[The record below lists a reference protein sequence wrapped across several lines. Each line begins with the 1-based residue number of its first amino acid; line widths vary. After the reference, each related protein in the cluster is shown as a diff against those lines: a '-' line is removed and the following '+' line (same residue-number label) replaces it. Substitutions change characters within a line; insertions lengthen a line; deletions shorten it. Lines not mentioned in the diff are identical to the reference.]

1 MQRYVNIGARAAL
14 TSLKAV
20 PSAVAMSARSHSTSQ
35 ETSAVSKPLKMRSHV
50 NSSVYVSAR
59 RFKSDKTPVE
69 ENAEVSKEQKTS
81 EENQP
86 ESKEQTEVKPTDA
99 AADTAKTDSTT
110 DVADADAKTDDP
122 DLDAVVDPV
131 ETKETEP
138 EIVETEKVSGPAD
151 EMTFKAETRQLL
163 DIVACSLYTDK
174 EVFIREL
181 ISNAS
186 DALEKR
192 RHMELADAANYARE
206 QDDAEPSVSIVVNQ
220 AKNKFVLTD
229 TGIGM
234 TKQELV
240 DCLGTICS
248 SGSKAFLN
256 KLKEKGEGA
265 KTMESIIGQFG
276 VGFYSAFMVAKNI
289 KVYSRSAAKGSVGYL
304 WESDGHGSYKIM
316 ECEGVAKGTKIVLEM
331 KDTELAFCTPQVVE
345 RIIKKYSNFISF
357 NISLNGNAVNTV
369 QAVWRKAKDQVTT
382 EEHNAFYKFI
392 SGAYD
397 TPMYHLHYSVDAPL
411 MIHSLLYIP
420 QTHSEKFGGGRQE
433 CAVNLYCRKVLI
445 QAKAKNVLPEW
456 LRFLKGAVDCEDLPL
471 NISREHTQ
479 DSALIRKL
487 STVMTKR
494 IIKWL
499 DEESR
504 KNPEQYEKFVREF
517 GNFLK
522 EGVCTDQV
530 HKTEIA
536 KLLRFESTSDG
547 ASKLS
552 SLDSYID
559 RMQPSQTNIY
569 YISAPSKE
577 IAVNSPYFE
586 QYKEHGLEVVVL
598 TEQIDEFVV
607 QHLENY
613 RKYKLQNI
621 ETFDATLDGAVQA
634 KKKTEG
640 DKKDPVMEPAL
651 SETQCS
657 SLAEF
662 MTKRLLGRVGVVKAT
677 NRLSTSPIVLMDHE
691 SAQIRKLMKM
701 MGTKEGPAPK
711 YNIHFNPK
719 HELIRKLYTL
729 SQSTDSSELEL
740 GGLLAEQL
748 FDNAVISAGLL
759 DDPRSIVNRLNTMMT
774 KMVQKIPEPSNV

>member
-1 MQRYVNIGARAAL
+1 MQRYTKLGVRRVLSSLPKSGGA
-14 TSLKAV
+14 V
-20 PSAVAMSARSHSTSQ
+20 
-35 ETSAVSKPLKMRSHV
+35 V
-50 NSSVYVSAR
+50 NSAFSTNCSLYRDSSAKDSAISSLYTTSRRLKTEKKSPKKPAPAKEAEKKPTPSEEPAKKPTPVSETQ
-59 RFKSDKTPVE
+59 TPVE
-69 ENAEVSKEQKTS
+69 KEPVQ
-81 EENQP
+81 
-86 ESKEQTEVKPTDA
+86 
-99 AADTAKTDSTT
+99 DSTEKAT
-110 DVADADAKTDDP
+110 DEN
-122 DLDAVVDPV
+122 LDAVVDPV
-131 ETKETEP
+131 DAKETEP

-151 EMTFKAETRQLL
+151 EMTFKAETKQLL

-192 RHMELADAANYARE
+192 RHMELSDPDNYARAS
-206 QDDAEPSVSIVVNQ
+206 DDAEAGVSIVVNQ

-256 KLKEKGEGA
+256 KLKEKGEGS

-276 VGFYSAFMVAKNI
+276 VGFYSAFMVAKSI
-289 KVYSRSAAKGSVGYL
+289 KVYSRSAAKGSPGYL
-304 WESDGHGSYKIM
+304 WESDGNGSYKIM

-357 NISLNGNAVNTV
+357 KIHLNGNSVNTV
-369 QAVWRKAKDQVTT
+369 EALWRKAKDQVTA

-487 STVMTKR
+487 STVITKR
-494 IIKWL
+494 VLKWL

-504 KNPEQYEKFVREF
+504 KNPEQYEKFVKEF

-530 HKTEIA
+530 YKPDIA
-536 KLLRFESTSDG
+536 KLLRFESTADG
-547 ASKLS
+547 ASKLN

-569 YISAPSKE
+569 YISAPSKD
-577 IAVNSPYFE
+577 IALNSPYFE
-586 QYKEHGLEVVVL
+586 QYKEHNLEVVVL

-640 DKKDPVMEPAL
+640 DKKDPVMEASL
-651 SETQCS
+651 NETQCS
-657 SLAEF
+657 ALADF
-662 MTKRLLGRVGVVKAT
+662 MTKRLLGRVGVIKST
-677 NRLSTSPIVLMDHE
+677 TRLSTSPIVLMDHE

-729 SQSTDSSELEL
+729 SQSTDSSDIEL

-774 KMVQKIPEPSNV
+774 KMVQKIPEPSNM

>member
-1 MQRYVNIGARAAL
+1 MQRYSKLGANRVLAKVQLASGAL
-14 TSLKAV
+14 MGASRPYSVTHPAQRMTTHT
-20 PSAVAMSARSHSTSQ
+20 PAHPDSAVYT
-35 ETSAVSKPLKMRSHV
+35 
-50 NSSVYVSAR
+50 SAR
-59 RFKSDKTPVE
+59 RHKGDAQSTEKAPADAQAEANTPE
-69 ENAEVSKEQKTS
+69 AQEPKPETPAAS
-81 EENQP
+81 E
-86 ESKEQTEVKPTDA
+86 
-99 AADTAKTDSTT
+99 STT
-110 DVADADAKTDDP
+110 DVADDAAKNDA

-131 ETKETEP
+131 ESKETEP

-192 RHMELADAANYARE
+192 RHMELADPAKYARGA
-206 QDDAEPSVSIVVNQ
+206 DDAEPGVSIVVNQ
-220 AKNKFVLTD
+220 AKSKFVLTD

-234 TKQELV
+234 SKQELV

-256 KLKEKGEGA
+256 RLKEKGEGA
-265 KTMESIIGQFG
+265 QTMENIIGQFG

-289 KVYSRSAAKGSVGYL
+289 KVYSRSAAAGAAGYL

-316 ECEGVAKGTKIVLEM
+316 ECAGVATGTKIVLEM

-357 NISLNGNAVNTV
+357 KISLNGAAVNTV
-369 QAVWRKAKDQVTT
+369 QALWRKPKDEVTP
-382 EEHNAFYKFI
+382 EEHAAFYKFI

-397 TPMYHLHYSVDAPL
+397 TPMCHLHYSVDAPL

-433 CAVNLYCRKVLI
+433 SAVNLYCRKVLI

-456 LRFLKGAVDCEDLPL
+456 LRFLKGAIDCEDLPL

-494 IIKWL
+494 VLKWL
-499 DEESR
+499 DEEAR
-504 KNPEQYEKFVREF
+504 KNPAQYEKFVKEF

-530 HKTEIA
+530 HKTDIA
-536 KLLRFESTSDG
+536 KLLRFETTADG
-547 ASKLS
+547 AGALNA
-552 SLDSYID
+552 LDAYID
-559 RMQPSQTNIY
+559 RMPPSQTSIY
-569 YISAPSKE
+569 YISAPSKD
-577 IAVNSPYFE
+577 IAVASPYFE
-586 QYKEHGLEVVVL
+586 QYREHGLEVVVL

-634 KKKTEG
+634 RKKADG
-640 DKKDPVMEPAL
+640 DKKDPVMEAAL
-651 SETQCS
+651 SEAQSAT
-657 SLAEF
+657 LAEF

-677 NRLSTSPIVLMDHE
+677 NRLTASPIVLMDHE

-729 SQSTDSSELEL
+729 SQSTDAGELEL